1 MTQSLQLST
10 SDDRNRKVGNG
21 LVGQDVSS
29 LQKWLEEPRQRS
41 KIVKLTR
48 RSELFPKALT
58 TNEKKEIE
66 LSELSENQFSV
77 TFKSKK
83 FEPKKQYVPKDL
95 TKHFVVKP
103 T

>member
-10 SDDRNRKVGNG
+10 SDDRNRKVVNE

-48 RSELFPKALT
+48 RSELYPRALT
-58 TNEKKEIE
+58 NKEKKEIE
-66 LSELSENQFSV
+66 LSELTENQFNV
-77 TFKSKK
+77 TF
-83 FEPKKQYVPKDL
+83 
-95 TKHFVVKP
+95 
-103 T
+103 

>member
-10 SDDRNRKVGNG
+10 SDDRNRKVVNE

-48 RSELFPKALT
+48 RSELYPRALT
-58 TNEKKEIE
+58 DKEKKEIE
-66 LSELSENQFSV
+66 LSELTENQFSV
-77 TFKSKK
+77 TF
-83 FEPKKQYVPKDL
+83 
-95 TKHFVVKP
+95 
-103 T
+103 